1 MPRLTRLLSLT
12 RLTRLTWLPWRER
25 REQQTEQGELLLE
38 TGQAFLLESSP
49 DNAGN
54 PEYLLTE

>member
-1 MPRLTRLLSLT
+1 MPRLTRLLS
-12 RLTRLTWLPWRER
+12 LTRLTWLPWRER

>member
-1 MPRLTRLLSLT
+1 MPRLTRLLA
-12 RLTRLTWLPWRER
+12 LTRLTWLPWAQR

-54 PEYLLTE
+54 PEYLRLE

>member
-1 MPRLTRLLSLT
+1 MALLTRLT
-12 RLTRLTWLPWRER
+12 ALTRLTWLPWRER
-25 REQQTEQGELLLE
+25 REQQTAQGELLLE

-54 PEYLLTE
+54 PEFIRTES

>member
-1 MPRLTRLLSLT
+1 MRLTRLLA
-12 RLTRLTWLPWRER
+12 LTRLTWLPWADR
-25 REQQTEQGELLLE
+25 REQQTAQSKLLLE

-54 PEYLLTE
+54 PEFIRTES

>member
-1 MPRLTRLLSLT
+1 MRLTRLLA
-12 RLTRLTWLPWRER
+12 LTRLTWLPWAER
-25 REQQTEQGELLLE
+25 REQQTEQGELPLE

>member
-1 MPRLTRLLSLT
+1 MPRLTRLLA
-12 RLTRLTWLPWRER
+12 LTRLTWLPWAER
-25 REQQTEQGELLLE
+25 REQQTAHGELLLE

>member
-12 RLTRLTWLPWRER
+12 RLTWLPWAQR

>member
-12 RLTRLTWLPWRER
+12 RPTWLPWAER

>member
-1 MPRLTRLLSLT
+1 MALLTRLT
-12 RLTRLTWLPWRER
+12 ALTRLTWLPLAER
-25 REQQTEQGELLLE
+25 REQQTAQGKLLLE

-54 PEYLLTE
+54 PEFIRTES

>member
-1 MPRLTRLLSLT
+1 MPRLTRLLA
-12 RLTRLTWLPWRER
+12 LTRLTWLPWAER
-25 REQQTEQGELLLE
+25 REQQTAQGELLLE

-54 PEYLLTE
+54 PEYLLIE

>member
-1 MPRLTRLLSLT
+1 MALLTRLT
-12 RLTRLTWLPWRER
+12 ALTRLTWLPWAER
-25 REQQTEQGELLLE
+25 REQQTEQGKLLLE

-54 PEYLLTE
+54 HEYLLTE

>member
-12 RLTRLTWLPWRER
+12 RLTWLPWAER

-54 PEYLLTE
+54 PEFIRTES

>member
-1 MPRLTRLLSLT
+1 MPRSTRLLA
-12 RLTRLTWLPWRER
+12 LTRLTWLPWAER
-25 REQQTEQGELLLE
+25 REQQTAQGKLLLE

-54 PEYLLTE
+54 PEFIRTES

>member
-1 MPRLTRLLSLT
+1 MPRITRLLA
-12 RLTRLTWLPWRER
+12 LTRLTWLPWAER
-25 REQQTEQGELLLE
+25 REQQTAQGKLLLE

-54 PEYLLTE
+54 PEFIRTES

>member
-1 MPRLTRLLSLT
+1 MARLTRLLF
-12 RLTRLTWLPWRER
+12 RTRLTWLPWAER

>member
-1 MPRLTRLLSLT
+1 MARLTRLLSN
-12 RLTRLTWLPWRER
+12 TRLTWLPWAER

>member
-12 RLTRLTWLPWRER
+12 RLTWLPWAQR

-54 PEYLLTE
+54 PEYLMTE

>member
-1 MPRLTRLLSLT
+1 MALLTRLT
-12 RLTRLTWLPWRER
+12 ALTRLTWLPWAER
-25 REQQTEQGELLLE
+25 REQQTAQGKLLLE

>member
-12 RLTRLTWLPWRER
+12 RQTWLPWRER

>member
-1 MPRLTRLLSLT
+1 MPRLTRLLAIT
-12 RLTRLTWLPWRER
+12 RPTWLPWAER
-25 REQQTEQGELLLE
+25 REQQTAQGKLLLE

-54 PEYLLTE
+54 PEYLLIE

>member
-1 MPRLTRLLSLT
+1 MARLTRLLSN
-12 RLTRLTWLPWRER
+12 TRLTWLPLAER

-54 PEYLLTE
+54 SEYLLLE

>member
-1 MPRLTRLLSLT
+1 MPRLTRLLA
-12 RLTRLTWLPWRER
+12 LTRLTWLPWRER

>member
-1 MPRLTRLLSLT
+1 MARLTHLLF
-12 RLTRLTWLPWRER
+12 RTRLTWLPWAER

-54 PEYLLTE
+54 SEYLLTE